1 MIIAKIFN
9 NFTKIKQSH
18 LNLFMST
25 PPIRIAFHTM
35 GCKLNFAE
43 TSTLSREFIEH
54 GYQRVSYKD
63 IADVYVLNTCSVTDR
78 ADKEA
83 RKLIRQAK
91 RRNPNSSLAVI
102 GCYAQLKSKEIA
114 NIEGVDLVLGSE
126 HKFNLLQHIEKITL
140 NNNISVHWSEIE
152 HVNHFSPS
160 YSFGERT
167 RSYLK
172 IQDGCNYTCS
182 FCTIPLARGKSR
194 SGTVEDTIKTAQRI
208 AKTKRVKEIVITG
221 VNIGDFGLYNGESLI
236 QLLRE
241 MDKLE
246 YIERI
251 RISSIEPNLLSDE
264 IIEFCNESKKFMPH
278 FHIPLQSGSDR
289 ILKLMRRR
297 YNTDYYQTL
306 IEKIKNINKDTC
318 IGVDVIVGFPGETDS
333 DFLATY
339 EFLSSIDISYL
350 HVFSYSERKNT
361 DAYHYINHVSKKN
374 KSERSKTLHNLSNKK
389 RHDFYNK
396 FLNQKRKVLYEG
408 IKNGK
413 VIGHTDNYV
422 RVEVEP
428 NAQLI
433 NSVQRTRLLNNLGD
447 SLFGRI

>member
-1 MIIAKIFN
+1 
-9 NFTKIKQSH
+9 
-18 LNLFMST
+18 
-25 PPIRIAFHTM
+25 
-35 GCKLNFAE
+35 
-43 TSTLSREFIEH
+43 
-54 GYQRVSYKD
+54 
-63 IADVYVLNTCSVTDR
+63 
-78 ADKEA
+78 
-83 RKLIRQAK
+83 
-91 RRNPNSSLAVI
+91 
-102 GCYAQLKSKEIA
+102 
-114 NIEGVDLVLGSE
+114 
-126 HKFNLLQHIEKITL
+126 
-140 NNNISVHWSEIE
+140 
-152 HVNHFSPS
+152 
-160 YSFGERT
+160 
-167 RSYLK
+167 
-172 IQDGCNYTCS
+172 
-182 FCTIPLARGKSR
+182 
-194 SGTVEDTIKTAQRI
+194 
-208 AKTKRVKEIVITG
+208 
-221 VNIGDFGLYNGESLI
+221 
-236 QLLRE
+236 
-241 MDKLE
+241 
-246 YIERI
+246 
-251 RISSIEPNLLSDE
+251 
-264 IIEFCNESKKFMPH
+264 MPH

-408 IKNGK
+408 MKNGK

>member
-1 MIIAKIFN
+1 
-9 NFTKIKQSH
+9 
-18 LNLFMST
+18 MST

-63 IADVYVLNTCSVTDR
+63 IADIYVLNTCSVTDS

-126 HKFNLLQHIEKITL
+126 HKFNLLYHIEKINL
-140 NNNISVHWSEIE
+140 NNNISVHWSEIK
-152 HVNHFSPS
+152 HVNHFRPS

-194 SGTVEDTIKTAQRI
+194 SGTIEDTMKTAQRI
-208 AKTKRVKEIVITG
+208 ANTKKVKEIVITG
-221 VNIGDFGLYNGESLI
+221 VNIGDFGLHNGESLI

-241 MDKLE
+241 MDELE

-264 IIEFCNESKKFMPH
+264 IIEFCNGSKKFMPH

-297 YNTDYYQTL
+297 YNADYFQTL

-318 IGVDVIVGFPGETDS
+318 VGVDVIVGFPGENDS

-350 HVFSYSERKNT
+350 HVFSYSERRNT
-361 DAYHYINHVSKKN
+361 DAYQYTNHVPKKN
-374 KSERSKTLHNLSNKK
+374 KSERSTILHNLSNKK
-389 RHDFYNK
+389 RHTFYNK
-396 FLNQKRKVLYEG
+396 FLHQKRKVLYEG

-413 VIGHTDNYV
+413 VVGHTDNYV

-428 NAQLI
+428 NPQLI
-433 NSVQRTRLLNNLGD
+433 NSVQSTRLLNNLGD

>member
-1 MIIAKIFN
+1 
-9 NFTKIKQSH
+9 
-18 LNLFMST
+18 MST

-63 IADVYVLNTCSVTDR
+63 IADVYVLNTCSVTDS

-126 HKFNLLQHIEKITL
+126 HKFNLLQHIEKINL

-152 HVNHFSPS
+152 HVNHFRPS

-208 AKTKRVKEIVITG
+208 AKTKKVKEIVITG
-221 VNIGDFGLYNGESLI
+221 VNIGDFGLHNGESLI

-241 MDKLE
+241 MDELE

-413 VIGHTDNYV
+413 VVGHTDNYV

-428 NAQLI
+428 NVQLI

>member
-1 MIIAKIFN
+1 
-9 NFTKIKQSH
+9 
-18 LNLFMST
+18 MST

-63 IADVYVLNTCSVTDR
+63 IADVYVLNTCSVTDS

-126 HKFNLLQHIEKITL
+126 HKFNLLQHIEKINL

-152 HVNHFSPS
+152 HVNHFRPS

-208 AKTKRVKEIVITG
+208 AKTKKVKEIVITG
-221 VNIGDFGLYNGESLI
+221 VNIGDFGLHNGESLI
-236 QLLRE
+236 QLLQE
-241 MDKLE
+241 MDELE

-422 RVEVEP
+422 RVKVEP

>member
-1 MIIAKIFN
+1 
-9 NFTKIKQSH
+9 
-18 LNLFMST
+18 MST

-63 IADVYVLNTCSVTDR
+63 IADVYVINTCSVTDK

-208 AKTKRVKEIVITG
+208 AKTKKVKEIVITG
-221 VNIGDFGLYNGESLI
+221 VNIGDFGLHNGESLI

-241 MDKLE
+241 MDELE

-339 EFLSSIDISYL
+339 EFLSSIDVSYL
-350 HVFSYSERKNT
+350 HVFSYSERQNT

-408 IKNGK
+408 MKNGK

>member
-1 MIIAKIFN
+1 
-9 NFTKIKQSH
+9 
-18 LNLFMST
+18 MST

-63 IADVYVLNTCSVTDR
+63 IADVYVLNTCSVTDS

-126 HKFNLLQHIEKITL
+126 HKFNLLQHIEKINL

-152 HVNHFSPS
+152 HVNHFRPS

-208 AKTKRVKEIVITG
+208 AKTKKVKEIVITG
-221 VNIGDFGLYNGESLI
+221 VNIGDFGLHNGESLI

-241 MDKLE
+241 MDELE

-264 IIEFCNESKKFMPH
+264 IIEFCNGSKKFMPH

-408 IKNGK
+408 MKNGK

-428 NAQLI
+428 NVQLI

>member
-1 MIIAKIFN
+1 
-9 NFTKIKQSH
+9 
-18 LNLFMST
+18 MST

-63 IADVYVLNTCSVTDR
+63 IADIYVLNTCSVTDS

-114 NIEGVDLVLGSE
+114 KIKGVDLVLGSE
-126 HKFNLLQHIEKITL
+126 HKFNLLHHIEKINL

-152 HVNHFSPS
+152 HVNHFRPS

-208 AKTKRVKEIVITG
+208 ANTKKVKEIVITG
-221 VNIGDFGLYNGESLI
+221 VNIGDFGLYSGESLI

-241 MDKLE
+241 MDELE

-264 IIEFCNESKKFMPH
+264 IIEFCNGSKKFMPH

-318 IGVDVIVGFPGETDS
+318 VGVDVIVGFPGETDS

-350 HVFSYSERKNT
+350 HVFSYSERRNT
-361 DAYHYINHVSKKN
+361 DAYQYTNHVPKKN
-374 KSERSKTLHNLSNKK
+374 KSERSKILHNLSNEK
-389 RHDFYNK
+389 RHAFYNK

-413 VIGHTDNYV
+413 VIGYTDNYV

-428 NAQLI
+428 NPQLI
-433 NSVQRTRLLNNLGD
+433 NSVQSTRLLNYLGD
-447 SLFGRI
+447 SLFGSI